1 MHSSKPCI
9 HISSSM
15 NSLEINVECFIIQ
28 VTTETYKILR
38 LFGYVFEQRG
48 LVNVKGKG
56 QLMTYYLINKG
67 PEPSEEETKLLLA
80 ELEES
85 QTHNPENVQ

>member
-1 MHSSKPCI
+1 M
-9 HISSSM
+9 
-15 NSLEINVECFIIQ
+15 
-28 VTTETYKILR
+28 
-38 LFGYVFEQRG
+38 FEQRG

-67 PEPSEEETKLLLA
+67 PEPSSEELKSLLA

-85 QTHNPENVQ
+85 QPSNSQEVQ